1 LQFSHE
7 EVPSSDV
14 LIRLFEQAINI
25 KTTWN
30 DSEVSTPKMVQFL
43 EGLLKK
49 MLNERYRLEGLP

>member
-7 EVPSSDV
+7 EVPSPDV

-30 DSEVSTPKMVQFL
+30 VSEVSTPKMVQFL